1 MKLDCLVVD
10 DEPNAGKLLEDYI
23 NKIPGLTL
31 IARCFDGREALE
43 VIRNNHVDLL
53 FLDINMPNLNGI
65 ELMNFI
71 PKELPIIFTTA
82 YSEYAIES
90 YEYHVID
97 YLLKPITFNRFMKA
111 VGKAEEQIGG
121 ALQKKSSLSEQAMI
135 DEGYFFVRADKKM
148 IKINF
153 DEIIYFEAV
162 KEYICIHTENQ
173 KVLVYKRMKDLA
185 EKLPEYFIRVHNS
198 YIINCK
204 CIK

>member
-1 MKLDCLVVD
+1 MS
-10 DEPNAGKLLEDYI
+10 
-23 NKIPGLTL
+23 
-31 IARCFDGREALE
+31 
-43 VIRNNHVDLL
+43 
-53 FLDINMPNLNGI
+53 
-65 ELMNFI
+65 FI
-71 PKELPIIFTTA
+71 PKELPIVFTTA

-111 VGKAEEQIGG
+111 VGKAEEQISG

-153 DEIIYFEAV
+153 DDILYFEAV

-204 CIK
+204 CIKKIEGNIVVIGNLDIPLGVSYRNKFLEFIQSRAL